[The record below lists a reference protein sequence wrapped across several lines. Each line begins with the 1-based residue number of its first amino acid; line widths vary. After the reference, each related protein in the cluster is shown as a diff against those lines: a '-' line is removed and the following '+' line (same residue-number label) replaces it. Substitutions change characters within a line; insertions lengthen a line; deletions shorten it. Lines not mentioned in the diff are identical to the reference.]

1 MNLNQ
6 LNQIRQDP
14 IGVAKQNG
22 YDIPDSVAGDPQ
34 AMVNHLIQS
43 GQISNQKVQ
52 WIMNM
57 IQRLGIK

>member
-14 IGVAKQNG
+14 IGAAKQNG
-22 YDIPDSVAGDPQ
+22 YNIPDNISGDPQ
-34 AMVNHLIQS
+34 AMVNHLIQT

-52 WIMNM
+52 WIMQM
-57 IQRLGIK
+57 VQRLGLK